1 MEKEI
6 YYHSRAK
13 IQDYVPIVG
22 RSTIE
27 ELRALAE
34 RLSGKVIQN
43 INSTFTGGG
52 VAEILTRMV
61 PLLNQLGVDAR
72 WTTISGNEEFFSVT
86 KKFHNALHGRK
97 EHISS

>member
-1 MEKEI
+1 MEKAI
-6 YYHSRAK
+6 FHHTRAK

-22 RSTIE
+22 RSAIE

-52 VAEILTRMV
+52 RGGDTCAHGAFIE
-61 PLLNQLGVDAR
+61 PAR
-72 WTTISGNEEFFSVT
+72 G
-86 KKFHNALHGRK
+86 
-97 EHISS
+97 

>member
-6 YYHSRAK
+6 FHHPKAK

-27 ELRALAE
+27 ELRTLAE

-52 VAEILTRMV
+52 MAEILMRMI
-61 PLLNQLGVDAR
+61 PLLNQVGVDAR
-72 WTTISGNEEFFSVT
+72 WTTIKGSEGFLV
-86 KKFHNALHGRK
+86 
-97 EHISS
+97 